1 MARVVSLGGL
11 RSQSAVRPRVGW
23 NVRLLLDLLPPA
35 LLLGLLRTWATE
47 LAPRQGLYFTAEAL
61 LFAYAYFAVVRSVY
75 VSTHGRSASG
85 SYDWASAQKAG
96 RDFHRGLR
104 RFLPRTALILM
115 LMLTVVFGLDWLVSG
130 SGMNYRPSVHLAV
143 LLMGVMVW
151 ARYGGAVVLASARW
165 VPGESP
171 AFAQARRMMEKPAL
185 AWSFAV
191 TNLTFGAIAVAALVP
206 FKIGAVVAPS
216 RYDELLWSTALFTG
230 LALLALWLQSRWA
243 AKAEYDTQARALV
256 DMFQRNFEKFEVH
269 VDEDVKAAPALKE
282 AAE

>member
-1 MARVVSLGGL
+1 MARVVSLVGL

-75 VSTHGRSASG
+75 VSTRGRTVSG

-115 LMLTVVFGLDWLVSG
+115 LVLTGAFGLDWLVAG
-130 SGMNYRPSVHLAV
+130 AGMHYRPNVHLAV

-151 ARYGGAVVLASARW
+151 ARYGGAVVLAAVRW
-165 VPGESP
+165 VPGEQP
-171 AFAQARRMMEKPAL
+171 AFGKARALMASAAL
-185 AWSFAV
+185 AWSFV
-191 TNLTFGAIAVAALVP
+191 LTNITFGVIAVAALVP
-206 FKIGAVVAPS
+206 FKVGAVVAPS
-216 RYDELLWSTALFTG
+216 RYDELLWSAALFTG

-243 AKAEYDTQARALV
+243 AKALAFAEAKDREAGVELR
-256 DMFQRNFEKFEVH
+256 M
-269 VDEDVKAAPALKE
+269 AA
-282 AAE
+282 